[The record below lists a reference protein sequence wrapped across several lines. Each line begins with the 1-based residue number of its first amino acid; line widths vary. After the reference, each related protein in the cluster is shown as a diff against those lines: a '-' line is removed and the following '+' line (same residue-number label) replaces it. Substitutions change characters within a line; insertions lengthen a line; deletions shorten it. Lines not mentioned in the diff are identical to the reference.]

1 MHEAGREGDDSARP
15 TISPELDADDAPAEP
30 SAVVLAPFGDEE
42 TAAVGPREA
51 LARVEGEPVGRA
63 VRLEV
68 GRRWRDAGAAAGETK
83 GARIRPAAR
92 PAVAG
97 PPLDEDERV
106 RRLGIAASAEL
117 VLAVDRRVEARPVP
131 G

>member
-1 MHEAGREGDDSARP
+1 LGAGREGDDSGRTTFP
-15 TISPELDADDAPAEP
+15 VGLEADDASAEP

-42 TAAVGPREA
+42 AASVRAGEA
-51 LARVEGEPVGRA
+51 LTRVEGESVGRG

-68 GRRWRDAGAAAGETK
+68 GGRGRNAGAVAGEAK
-83 GARIRPAAR
+83 GARICPAAR

-97 PPLDEDERV
+97 APLDEDERV
-106 RRLGIAASAEL
+106 RRLRIASSAEL
-117 VLAVDRRVEARPVP
+117 VLTVDRRVEAT